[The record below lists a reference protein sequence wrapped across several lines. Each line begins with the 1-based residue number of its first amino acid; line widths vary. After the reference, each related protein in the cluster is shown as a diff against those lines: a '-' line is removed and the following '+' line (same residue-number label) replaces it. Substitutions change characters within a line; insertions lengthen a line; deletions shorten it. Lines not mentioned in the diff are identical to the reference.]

1 MRNLYKA
8 GSSDRY
14 IKGFTLIEV
23 MIVVAIVAILAS
35 IALPAYNDQIRK
47 SRRTDAQRE
56 LVAWA
61 QALERTFTTSATYG
75 DCSAGTPSGTSS
87 NTYYTFSADG
97 GNCTATTFT
106 LSAAPISGASQ
117 AADGTM
123 TLDNTGAR
131 TPAAKWRN

>member
-1 MRNLYKA
+1 MRDIGVLGRKF
-8 GSSDRY
+8 
-14 IKGFTLIEV
+14 KGFTLIEV
-23 MIVVAIVAILAS
+23 MIVVVIIGILAS

-47 SRRTDAQRE
+47 SRRIDAQRE
-56 LVAWA
+56 LGIWA
-61 QALERTFTTSATYG
+61 QALERAFVTNATYG
-75 DCSAGTPSGTSS
+75 DCSSGKPSGTSS
-87 NTYYTFSADG
+87 NVYYTFTADG
-97 GNCTATTFT
+97 GNCTDTTFT